1 MRYIDIR
8 SDTVTQPTQKMRDAM
23 YTAVVG
29 DDVNRDD
36 PTMLQLEEYAARL
49 VGKEAAMFV
58 PSGTMGNQVS
68 IMTHT
73 RRGDEVICAELS
85 HIVIHEV
92 GAPAVL
98 SGVMVRTVKT
108 PDYLRPE
115 QLLPAIRPNDIHMP
129 RTGLVEMENPTA
141 MGRVVPLDIMRQ
153 NYELAHQAGLP
164 VHLDGARLFNA
175 ATALGC
181 DVKEITQ
188 YCDSVMFCL
197 SKGLCAP
204 VGSMVAGT
212 KEFIER
218 ARKNRKMLGGGL
230 RQAGFLAAA
239 GLVALT
245 EMTGRLQEDHD
256 NARYMAEGLAKIPG
270 IHVDLSTVEISMVF
284 FTVDKDAAWIDALPG
299 RMLERGIKISGLED
313 GQFRFV
319 TNHDVTRDDVDQVL
333 ACMKEFMAD

>member
-36 PTMLQLEEYAARL
+36 PTMLELEELAAKL

-73 RRGDEVICAELS
+73 RRGDEVICGELS

-98 SGVMVRTVKT
+98 SGVMVRTIKT
-108 PDYLRPE
+108 ADYLRPE
-115 QLLPAIRPNDIHMP
+115 QLLPAIRPDDIHMP
-129 RTGLVEMENPTA
+129 HTGLVEMENPTA

-153 NYELAHQAGLP
+153 NYELAHQYGLP

-204 VGSMVAGT
+204 VGSIVAGS
-212 KEFIER
+212 KEFIDR
-218 ARKNRKMLGGGL
+218 ARKNRKMLGG
-230 RQAGFLAAA
+230 
-239 GLVALT
+239 
-245 EMTGRLQEDHD
+245 
-256 NARYMAEGLAKIPG
+256 
-270 IHVDLSTVEISMVF
+270 
-284 FTVDKDAAWIDALPG
+284 
-299 RMLERGIKISGLED
+299 
-313 GQFRFV
+313 
-319 TNHDVTRDDVDQVL
+319 
-333 ACMKEFMAD
+333 

>member
-36 PTMLQLEEYAARL
+36 PTMRKLEEMAAKL

-73 RRGDEVICAELS
+73 RRGDEVICGEQS

-92 GAPAVL
+92 GAPAAL
-98 SGVMVRTVKT
+98 SGVMVRTIKT
-108 PDYLRPE
+108 EDYLRPE
-115 QLLPAIRPNDIHMP
+115 QLLPAIRPDDIHMP
-129 RTGLVEMENPTA
+129 PTGLVEMENPTT

-153 NYELAHQAGLP
+153 NYELAHQHGLP

-181 DVKEITQ
+181 NVEEITQ

-204 VGSMVAGT
+204 VGSIVAGS
-212 KEFIER
+212 KEFIDR
-218 ARKNRKMLGGGL
+218 ARKNRKM
-230 RQAGFLAAA
+230 RWSAP
-239 GLVALT
+239 
-245 EMTGRLQEDHD
+245 GRLPGSCRHCGTH
-256 NARYMAEGLAKIPG
+256 RYDRPSAGGP
-270 IHVDLSTVEISMVF
+270 
-284 FTVDKDAAWIDALPG
+284 
-299 RMLERGIKISGLED
+299 
-313 GQFRFV
+313 
-319 TNHDVTRDDVDQVL
+319 
-333 ACMKEFMAD
+333 